1 MTTLRNE
8 LNSRGIGGETFLANE
23 ILSDVK
29 ELHKQ
34 MSSMITTAQTSGT
47 CTARGGGGT
56 GPTLPVPTVLQDDT
70 SILLDDQNG
79 EKKRMFCWGG
89 KFHTVPENFVMPR
102 MTLQTL
108 ITYWHCGSTQPS
120 IPPLMFA
127 RSWSFPKNAK
137 TMKVTLSQ
145 MKRVIKAVYRA
156 GEKVGFNFNHNKW
169 TTARATRLYEMT
181 AQMFAYPTVKHTR
194 RYSSITWKTYHNQL
208 VKNKGKLVGET

>member
-1 MTTLRNE
+1 MTTLRTE
-8 LNSRGIGGETFLANE
+8 LNSQGIGGETFLANE

-29 ELHKQ
+29 TLHKE
-34 MSSMITTAQTSGT
+34 MASMIQKGTGTAG
-47 CTARGGGGT
+47 GGGGT
-56 GPTLPVPTVLQDDT
+56 GTTLPVPTVLQDDVPV
-70 SILLDDQNG
+70 LLNDQNG
-79 EKKRMFCWGG
+79 EQKRMFCWGG
-89 KFHTVPENFVMPR
+89 KFHSVPENFVMPR

-127 RSWSFPKNAK
+127 RSWSFSNKSKK

-156 GEKVGFNFNHNKW
+156 GEIVGFNFNHAKW

-194 RYSSITWKTYHNQL
+194 RYSSISWKTYHNQL
-208 VKNKGKLVGET
+208 VKHKGKLVGET